1 MITIHWRITGHWAK
15 RYSSFFF
22 LQFEF
27 MYLEDTHARMQIWL
41 WSTSLWA
48 MFRSKKDVPFRWH
61 HCEVPHSAYHRWGTA
76 MAIAP
81 ISSSFHLCFL
91 ILIARVASADILQLC
106 CYCCFSDSELEQELT
121 SEHFSSSLLE
131 KRPSM
136 CCQYV
141 HFWRGFPKNY
151 GKFLFLSI
159 ISLSCQKVF
168 GTPPE
173 ICFHKFC

>member
-1 MITIHWRITGHWAK
+1 MINSSSHISRNIYILQLDSHTCR
-15 RYSSFFF
+15 RQYYSCDYNTLKYYRSLSQKGFKLFF

-27 MYLEDTHARMQIWL
+27 MYLEETHARMQIWL

-81 ISSSFHLCFL
+81 TSSSFHLCFL

-106 CYCCFSDSELEQELT
+106 CYCCFSDSEFGARA
-121 SEHFSSSLLE
+121 HI
-131 KRPSM
+131 RA
-136 CCQYV
+136 
-141 HFWRGFPKNY
+141 
-151 GKFLFLSI
+151 FL
-159 ISLSCQKVF
+159 
-168 GTPPE
+168 
-173 ICFHKFC
+173 